1 MAGLKEGPV
10 SIERMHRVLG
20 SEQGEMDDGA
30 VLGQQAPLV
39 CPQVSDGM
47 GRHNDGVS
55 SSEAPVFAPV
65 GNS

>member
-10 SIERMHRVLG
+10 SMERMQRVLG
-20 SEQGEMDDGA
+20 SEQGEMDD
-30 VLGQQAPLV
+30 LGQQAPLV

-47 GRHNDGVS
+47 GRHKDGVS
-55 SSEAPVFAPV
+55 NSEAPVVAPV